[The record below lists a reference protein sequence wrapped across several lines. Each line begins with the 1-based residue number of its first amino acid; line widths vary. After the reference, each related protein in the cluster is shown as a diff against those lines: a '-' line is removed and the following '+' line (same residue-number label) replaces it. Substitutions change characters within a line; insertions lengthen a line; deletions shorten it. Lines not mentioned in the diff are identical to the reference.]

1 MNKINI
7 DLRKESPQ
15 DNVNR
20 ILALESIV
28 KYYPIEVVEE
38 VEPRAILSWDE
49 VGEDGVDVPMKQI
62 DMGFILF
69 GLPTPELRH
78 LMVKL
83 NKKVLKEE
91 IVPQDNNP
99 LENSIPEVKLS
110 NREKIQ
116 RDFEERQREA
126 IKNRTLVGYDNEGQ
140 TEEIGTEIVEAKVI
154 DLNPDLTL

>member
-1 MNKINI
+1 MSKINI

-28 KYYPIEVVEE
+28 KYYPLEVVEE

-49 VGEDGVDVPMKQI
+49 VGDDGVDIPMKQI

-83 NKKVLKEE
+83 NKKVLKED
-91 IVPQDNNP
+91 IVPQ
-99 LENSIPEVKLS
+99 ENDPNSVTIPEVKLT
-110 NREKIQ
+110 NRERIQ
-116 RDFEERQREA
+116 KEFEERQKEA
-126 IKNRTLVGYDNEGQ
+126 IKNRTLVGYDDDKKDQ
-140 TEEIGTEIVEAKVI
+140 PEEVGTEVVEDKVVN
-154 DLNPDLTL
+154 LNTNI